1 MRREEFLTLVQPRL
15 FVGGEDVDLRQFRA
29 NQIEVVA
36 SLDISFVDVYGIVGV
51 EVDGPKDMGLRR
63 YGIDGRAIVAVRDDE
78 SVFNA
83 SGNLTLDRCRTDF
96 ASVLNCK

>member
-1 MRREEFLTLVQPRL
+1 MRREEFLALVQPRL

-63 YGIDGRAIVAVRDDE
+63 YGLDG
-78 SVFNA
+78 
-83 SGNLTLDRCRTDF
+83 
-96 ASVLNCK
+96 